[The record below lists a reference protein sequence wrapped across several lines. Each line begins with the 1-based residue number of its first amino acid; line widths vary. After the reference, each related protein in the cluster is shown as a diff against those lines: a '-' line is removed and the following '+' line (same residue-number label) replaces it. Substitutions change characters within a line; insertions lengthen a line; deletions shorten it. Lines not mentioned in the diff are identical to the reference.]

1 MENDSDIS
9 RINNLTFNNSANIGN
24 ENWVY
29 LFSGTT
35 VSISIQPLYNLHIA
49 MINVSNH
56 IPLHRLL
63 IFLPNRSP
71 NVSIF
76 LSVFSIFIA
85 KFVSLPAIDQS
96 KRTPSIR
103 TIHHR
108 SKTFILVLL
117 SLFPCIVLNIQSKA
131 KAWPHNFQ
139 KKSRPPSV
147 YVTLHSRV
155 TTQQSS
161 RSPRSI
167 RGTFRLP
174 SPDEELSPVV
184 RGPLLSD
191 KSSSPL
197 VSLPRIKKATSTLPL
212 WKSSAG

>member
-63 IFLPNRSP
+63 IFLPNI
-71 NVSIF
+71 SIF

-85 KFVSLPAIDQS
+85 KFVSLPAID
-96 KRTPSIR
+96 
-103 TIHHR
+103 IH
-108 SKTFILVLL
+108 
-117 SLFPCIVLNIQSKA
+117 
-131 KAWPHNFQ
+131 
-139 KKSRPPSV
+139 RP
-147 YVTLHSRV
+147 
-155 TTQQSS
+155 
-161 RSPRSI
+161 I
-167 RGTFRLP
+167 
-174 SPDEELSPVV
+174 EENTANSNN
-184 RGPLLSD
+184 
-191 KSSSPL
+191 SSSIQNFY
-197 VSLPRIKKATSTLPL
+197 PRTTLPL
-212 WKSSAG
+212 PLYRSQYPIKGQSLAA

>member
-85 KFVSLPAIDQS
+85 KFVSLPAID
-96 KRTPSIR
+96 
-103 TIHHR
+103 IH
-108 SKTFILVLL
+108 
-117 SLFPCIVLNIQSKA
+117 
-131 KAWPHNFQ
+131 
-139 KKSRPPSV
+139 RP
-147 YVTLHSRV
+147 
-155 TTQQSS
+155 
-161 RSPRSI
+161 I
-167 RGTFRLP
+167 
-174 SPDEELSPVV
+174 EEENTANSNN
-184 RGPLLSD
+184 
-191 KSSSPL
+191 SSSIQNFY
-197 VSLPRIKKATSTLPL
+197 PRTTLPL
-212 WKSSAG
+212 PLYRSQYPIKGQSLAA

>member
-63 IFLPNRSP
+63 IFLPNI
-71 NVSIF
+71 SIF

-85 KFVSLPAIDQS
+85 KFVSLPAID
-96 KRTPSIR
+96 
-103 TIHHR
+103 IH
-108 SKTFILVLL
+108 
-117 SLFPCIVLNIQSKA
+117 
-131 KAWPHNFQ
+131 
-139 KKSRPPSV
+139 RP
-147 YVTLHSRV
+147 
-155 TTQQSS
+155 
-161 RSPRSI
+161 I
-167 RGTFRLP
+167 
-174 SPDEELSPVV
+174 EEENTANSNN
-184 RGPLLSD
+184 
-191 KSSSPL
+191 SSSIQNFY
-197 VSLPRIKKATSTLPL
+197 PRTTLPL
-212 WKSSAG
+212 PLYRSQYPIKGQSLAA

>member
-63 IFLPNRSP
+63 IFLPN
-71 NVSIF
+71 VSIF

-85 KFVSLPAIDQS
+85 KFVSLPAID
-96 KRTPSIR
+96 
-103 TIHHR
+103 IHRRREHR
-108 SKTFILVLL
+108 QFEQFIIDLKLL
-117 SLFPCIVLNIQSKA
+117 SSYYSPSSLVSFSISNQRPKLGRIISRRNLVPKRLRYITFPSNNATILAIPAFDTRNV
-131 KAWPHNFQ
+131 
-139 KKSRPPSV
+139 
-147 YVTLHSRV
+147 
-155 TTQQSS
+155 SS
-161 RSPRSI
+161 
-167 RGTFRLP
+167 
-174 SPDEELSPVV
+174 
-184 RGPLLSD
+184 
-191 KSSSPL
+191 
-197 VSLPRIKKATSTLPL
+197 SLPRRRVVPSCSRP
-212 WKSSAG
+212 SPFR

>member
-63 IFLPNRSP
+63 IFLPN
-71 NVSIF
+71 VSIF

-85 KFVSLPAIDQS
+85 KFVSLPAID
-96 KRTPSIR
+96 
-103 TIHHR
+103 IH
-108 SKTFILVLL
+108 
-117 SLFPCIVLNIQSKA
+117 
-131 KAWPHNFQ
+131 
-139 KKSRPPSV
+139 
-147 YVTLHSRV
+147 
-155 TTQQSS
+155 
-161 RSPRSI
+161 
-167 RGTFRLP
+167 RLI
-174 SPDEELSPVV
+174 EEENTANSNN
-184 RGPLLSD
+184 
-191 KSSSPL
+191 SSSIQNFY
-197 VSLPRIKKATSTLPL
+197 PRTTLPL
-212 WKSSAG
+212 PLYRSQYPIKGQSLAA